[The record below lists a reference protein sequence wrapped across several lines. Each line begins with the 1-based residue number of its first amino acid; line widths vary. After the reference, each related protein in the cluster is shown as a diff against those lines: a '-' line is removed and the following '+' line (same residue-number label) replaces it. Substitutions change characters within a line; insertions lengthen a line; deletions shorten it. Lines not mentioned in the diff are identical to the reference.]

1 MLRTP
6 ARLGRARRSRR
17 RCSSSR
23 GATIL
28 VIMGSFMLANVVFVS
43 IVGNILMPSE
53 TADSGLLLMPDATTA
68 SAMGMDISDRGR
80 AVEALDRCGTPEQQ
94 TPQRRYPNEL
104 TMPPRN
110 SSADSFGFVHIG
122 KTGGSTI
129 SHLLR
134 NGCNSFQTGPCR
146 NITNETIVSKL
157 VVSLD
162 TGKTALLPLRSYLRG
177 SCDNI

>member
-1 MLRTP
+1 MVRTP
-6 ARLGRARRSRR
+6 ARLGQARRSRR
-17 RCSSSR
+17 RCTSSR
-23 GATIL
+23 GVTIL
-28 VIMGSFMLANVVFVS
+28 VIVGSFILANMVFVS
-43 IVGNILMPSE
+43 IVGNLLMPSE
-53 TADSGLLLMPDATTA
+53 TASYGLLLMPNATTA
-68 SAMGMDISDRGR
+68 DRGR
-80 AVEALDRCGTPEQQ
+80 SVEAFDRCGTPEQQ
-94 TPQRRYPNEL
+94 TPQIRYLNDP

-134 NGCNSFQTGPCR
+134 NGCTSFETGPCR

-162 TGKTALLPLRSYLRG
+162 SVKSALLPLRGYLT
-177 SCDNI
+177 